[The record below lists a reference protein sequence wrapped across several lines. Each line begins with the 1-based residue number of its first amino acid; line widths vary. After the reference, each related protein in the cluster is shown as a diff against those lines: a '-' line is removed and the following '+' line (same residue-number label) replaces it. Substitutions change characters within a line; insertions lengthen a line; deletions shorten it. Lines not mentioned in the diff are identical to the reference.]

1 MSVRTVSRRWAA
13 IVVGTTLLV
22 APACGG
28 DEPKDVGAKKVEKL
42 DPSVVPG
49 ELQGLKVS
57 PEEIGGA
64 TEVKSP
70 FVEKVGLFS
79 LREGELLQ
87 GTLQV
92 SKFADN
98 ADSEKWR
105 FRLSVVQQIGSTVP
119 KPYRMGDRTVY
130 LTAGKRQSIAVWF
143 EGPHFFVLSTR
154 DDFGQPRALL
164 RSALEIKP

>member
-1 MSVRTVSRRWAA
+1 MNSMLGGRRLAA
-13 IVVGTTLLV
+13 LVVGSALFV

-28 DEPKDVGAKKVEKL
+28 AEPKEVGAKKVEVL
-42 DPSVVPG
+42 DPSVVPA

-79 LREGELLQ
+79 LRQGELLQ

-92 SKFADN
+92 STFAAN
-98 ADSEKWR
+98 ADSEKSR

-143 EGPHFFVLSTR
+143 EGRHFFVLSTR

>member
-1 MSVRTVSRRWAA
+1 MKTASRRCAA
-13 IVVGTTLLV
+13 LIMGGALLV
-22 APACGG
+22 APACGA
-28 DEPKDVGAKKVEKL
+28 EPKEVGAKKVEKL
-42 DPSVVPG
+42 DPSIVPT

-79 LREGELLQ
+79 LRQGELLQ

-92 SKFADN
+92 SKFAAN
-98 ADSEKWR
+98 ADSEKSR